1 MIIFCLVN
9 LMFLIIKLQTELLVM
24 LPRPLM
30 FGIIFPMIY
39 VPVVVFLIPR
49 KKFKTHFLCCIPT
62 TFSLN

>member
-24 LPRPLM
+24 LPPNVWNNLPYDIRT
-30 FGIIFPMIY
+30 G
-39 VPVVVFLIPR
+39 VVFLIPR

>member
-24 LPRPLM
+24 LPPNVWNNL
-30 FGIIFPMIY
+30 PYDIY

-49 KKFKTHFLCCIPT
+49 KMFKTHFLCCIPT